1 MTEGQ
6 ARQKSPQTAPRPQSA
21 AGAAPSSATTAMAK
35 TKVRVETTASSRAL
49 SLPTDD
55 PGRDGVRLG
64 IIAFT
69 TLVTALGLFILGAVA
84 ERLGIDAWLGTGPL
98 ARSLSET
105 FVTGTRLPVVML
117 QSLYASGV
125 DEPLLFGTA
134 MALIIPPIAGLVAAR
149 PRQRGGPRPAPAVLA
164 AGGMAAALVIGAD
177 LLVAVHLANT
187 ARPRFE
193 DALINAT
200 WLEDL
205 RSLSATD
212 SIAMIFSILL
222 AVLVFRLPID
232 RWVRGLAGT
241 IAIATAVIATGAAA
255 SSAGVM
261 SLIDSP
267 LPVIRHQ
274 SMGVPMLQI
283 GFNHGDETVV
293 VSIDEDL
300 TRRSVGQGTGFEILG
315 SRTLASIL
323 AGEPENSNQTPPDP
337 RP

>member
-6 ARQKSPQTAPRPQSA
+6 ARQKSPQNAARSQSA
-21 AGAAPSSATTAMAK
+21 ARDAPSSATTAMER
-35 TKVRVETTASSRAL
+35 TKVRVETTPSPGAL
-49 SLPTDD
+49 GLPTDD

-64 IIAFT
+64 IVAFT
-69 TLVTALGLFILGAVA
+69 TLVTALGLFVLGAVA

-98 ARSLSET
+98 ARSFSET
-105 FVTGTRLPVVML
+105 FVTGTGLPVVVL

-164 AGGMAAALVIGAD
+164 AGGMTAVLIIGAD

-187 ARPRFE
+187 TRPRFE
-193 DALINAT
+193 DALMNAN

-261 SLIDSP
+261 SLVDSP
-267 LPVIRHQ
+267 LPVIRHR
-274 SMGVPMLQI
+274 SAGGPMLQI
-283 GFNHGDETVV
+283 GFNRGDETIVI
-293 VSIDEDL
+293 SIDEPL
-300 TRRSVGQGTGFEILG
+300 TRRSVGQGTGFEIMG
-315 SRTLASIL
+315 RRTLTSIL
-323 AGEPENSNQTPPDP
+323 AEAVRYSDQTPPAP